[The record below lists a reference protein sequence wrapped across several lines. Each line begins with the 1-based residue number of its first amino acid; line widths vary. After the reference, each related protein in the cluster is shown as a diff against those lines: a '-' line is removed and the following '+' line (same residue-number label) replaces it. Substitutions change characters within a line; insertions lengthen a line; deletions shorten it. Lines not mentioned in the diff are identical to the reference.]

1 MVRDWQELTKLT
13 GGSPLVI
20 ERVGLENTDT
30 AIEGNFELPPLARLS
45 EEDQVFIMVLVS
57 SHGSI
62 KEIERA
68 PVSANLRSK
77 TGSIASLTN

>member
-1 MVRDWQELTKLT
+1 MRDWQELTKLT

-20 ERVGLENTDT
+20 EGVRLENTDI

-68 PVSANLRSK
+68 PVSATLRSK